1 MNISVPF
8 QRFIIRKGQFFVR
21 KLKKRLP
28 SFTVHFIGI
37 SRNLYPIMSVGGEN
51 LSGLIAKSACFCL
64 NEDSGHPYSNLFV
77 GDHTLFLQ
85 SDTDEQLIIHIGFN
99 QTVSLKHIYL
109 GLPADESC
117 PATVKLFINQ
127 PSLGFSDASEIPP
140 TQVLSLSPPSIPE
153 VISHPLSAAKWQ
165 RVDSSKKPTYH
176 LCSLFQLNA
185 FTTHSFL
192 SLQSLSSSRTIMVP
206 LHRCYMH

>member
-1 MNISVPF
+1 
-8 QRFIIRKGQFFVR
+8 
-21 KLKKRLP
+21 
-28 SFTVHFIGI
+28 
-37 SRNLYPIMSVGGEN
+37 MSVGGEN

-185 FTTHSFL
+185 FTTHS
-192 SLQSLSSSRTIMVP
+192 SLTTVTIFVEDNHGAP
-206 LHRCYMH
+206 ASVLHALKFFGTQVHGTNVSAIHQ